1 MKDAHSNERGAV
13 PDNGLHLSDWTLE
26 QLAEGELAPAEHRE
40 ASLHVESCPRCSSVV
55 DGYHALFSALSDLPR
70 FAPSPGFS
78 DAVISRTRL
87 TPEPGPVALGLRR
100 FMPKTRRGW
109 ALLGAAVV
117 APVLPI
123 VGAMIWLLTHP
134 LLTPVSLW
142 QWLSAQGSSAGANTG
157 VVALRWATNS
167 GVAGVMRGLYELAR
181 GVPLETVTVLATLLA
196 IAIPLSVWA
205 IVRLVRTPMKDVTYA
220 AN

>member
-1 MKDAHSNERGAV
+1 M
-13 PDNGLHLSDWTLE
+13 HLSDWTLE
-26 QLAEGELAPAEHRE
+26 QLAEGELPPAEHRE

-78 DAVISRTRL
+78 EAVIARTRL
-87 TPEPGPVALGLRR
+87 TPEPGPVALWLRR
-100 FMPKTRRGW
+100 FMPRTRRGW

-117 APVLPI
+117 TPVLPI
-123 VGAMIWLLTHP
+123 AAAVIWLLTHP
-134 LLTPVSLW
+134 LLTPGSLW
-142 QWLSAQGSSAGANTG
+142 QWAADQGTAVGASTG

-167 GVAGVMRGLYELAR
+167 GAAGLTRGAFDLAR
-181 GVPLETVTVLATLLA
+181 ALPLETITVLATFLA
-196 IAIPLSVWA
+196 IAMPLSVWA

-220 AN
+220 N

>member
-1 MKDAHSNERGAV
+1 MHP
-13 PDNGLHLSDWTLE
+13 PDETLE
-26 QLAEGELAPAEHRE
+26 QLAEGLLPPAEHHE
-40 ASLHVESCPRCSSVV
+40 ASLHLEVCSRCASVV
-55 DGYHALFSALSDLPR
+55 DGYHALFAALSDLPR

-78 DAVISRTRL
+78 DAVIARTRL
-87 TPEPGPVALGLRR
+87 TPEPGPAALWLRQ

-109 ALLGAAVV
+109 ALLTAAVV
-117 APVLPI
+117 APALPI
-123 VGAMIWLLTHP
+123 LGAMIWLLTHP

-142 QWLSAQGSSAGANTG
+142 QWATMQGTNAGASTG

-167 GVAGVMRGLYELAR
+167 GVAGLMRGAYDAAR
-181 GVPLETVTVLATLLA
+181 GLPLEAVTVLATLLA

-220 AN
+220 N

>member
-13 PDNGLHLSDWTLE
+13 SDSGMHLPDWTLE
-26 QLAEGELAPAEHRE
+26 QLAEGQLPPAEHRE
-40 ASLHVESCPRCSSVV
+40 ATLHLESCSRCSSVV
-55 DGYHALFSALSDLPR
+55 DGYIALFAALSDLPR

-78 DAVISRTRL
+78 DAVIARTRL
-87 TPEPGPVALGLRR
+87 TPEPGPIALWLRR
-100 FMPKTRRGW
+100 FVPKTRRGW

-117 APVLPI
+117 APTLPI
-123 VGAMIWLLTHP
+123 LGVVVWLLTHP
-134 LLTPVSLW
+134 LLTPLSLW
-142 QWLSAQGSSAGANTG
+142 QWLSAQGTSAGASTG

-167 GVAGVMRGLYELAR
+167 GVAGLMRGVYELAR
-181 GVPLETVTVLATLLA
+181 GLPLETVTVLATLLA

-220 AN
+220 N